1 MNKIVDECRMTSFE
15 KTWAQREVKSM
26 TEKIRDTVKPQGALK
41 PRIQTAVNKL
51 QVQTS
56 KMDVMLTKL
65 HQRDQQLFDRIV
77 TAMQSHDTQASR
89 VLSSELAEVRKVSRV
104 LGNARNSLEQVQLR
118 LTTIHD
124 LGDAMIAIG
133 PAMSTMKELKPTMS
147 KFMPEADSELN
158 TMTETLNGLMV
169 DSLSGDSFEMQDNA
183 MNEETNSILQEAT
196 AVAEQQTDDR
206 FPSIPTTTPTGL
218 PSQTQSNTQ
227 SNPMD
232 FLE

>member
-1 MNKIVDECRMTSFE
+1 MTSFE
-15 KTWAQREVKSM
+15 KSWAQREVKSM
-26 TEKIRDTVKPQGALK
+26 TERIRDTVKPQGALK

-51 QVQTS
+51 QGQTS

-65 HQRDQQLFDRIV
+65 HERDHQLFDRIV
-77 TAMQSHDTQASR
+77 TATQNHDTSTSR

-104 LGNARNSLEQVQLR
+104 LGSARNSLEQVQLR

-158 TMTETLNGLMV
+158 SMTETLNGLMV
-169 DSLSGDSFEMQDNA
+169 DSLPGDSFEMESGNA
-183 MNEETNSILQEAT
+183 MNEETNAILQEAE
-196 AVAEQQTDDR
+196 AVASQQTDEK

>member
-1 MNKIVDECRMTSFE
+1 MTSFE
-15 KTWAQREVKSM
+15 KSWAHREVKSM

-51 QVQTS
+51 QAQTS

-77 TAMQSHDTQASR
+77 TATQSHDTPTSR

-169 DSLSGDSFEMQDNA
+169 DSLSGDSFEMQDSA
-183 MNEETNSILQEAT
+183 MTEETNSILQEAE
-196 AVAEQQTDDR
+196 AVASQQTDEK
-206 FPSIPTTTPTGL
+206 FPSIPTMTPTGL

>member
-1 MNKIVDECRMTSFE
+1 MTSFE
-15 KTWAQREVKSM
+15 KSWAQKEVKSM
-26 TEKIRDTVKPQGALK
+26 TERIRDTVKPQGALK

-51 QVQTS
+51 QGQTS

-65 HQRDQQLFDRIV
+65 HERDQQLFDRIV
-77 TAMQSHDTQASR
+77 TATQNHDTSTSR
-89 VLSSELAEVRKVSRV
+89 VLSSELAEVRKVLRV
-104 LGNARNSLEQVQLR
+104 LGSARNSLEQVQLR

-133 PAMSTMKELKPTMS
+133 PAMSTMKELKPTMG

-158 TMTETLNGLMV
+158 SMTETLNGLMV
-169 DSLSGDSFEMQDNA
+169 DSLPGDSFEMESGNA
-183 MNEETNSILQEAT
+183 MNEETNAILQEAE
-196 AVAEQQTDDR
+196 AVASQQTDEK
-206 FPSIPTTTPTGL
+206 FPSIPTIPTVPTG
-218 PSQTQSNTQ
+218 PTSQTQ

>member
-1 MNKIVDECRMTSFE
+1 MTSFE
-15 KTWAQREVKSM
+15 KSWAHREVKSM

-56 KMDVMLTKL
+56 KMDAMLTNL

-77 TAMQSHDTQASR
+77 TAMQNHDTQASR

-104 LGNARNSLEQVQLR
+104 LGNTRNSIEQVQLR

-124 LGDAMIAIG
+124 LGDAMVAIG
-133 PAMSTMKELKPTMS
+133 PAMSTMKSLKPTMS

-158 TMTETLNGLMV
+158 SMTETLNGLMV
-169 DSLSGDSFEMQDNA
+169 DSLSGDSFEMQDSA
-183 MNEETNSILQEAT
+183 MNEETNAILQEAE
-196 AVAEQQTDDR
+196 AVAEQQTDEN
-206 FPSIPTTTPTGL
+206 FPSIPTTTPTTTPPGL
-218 PSQTQSNTQ
+218 PSQTQ

>member
-1 MNKIVDECRMTSFE
+1 MTSFE

-65 HQRDQQLFDRIV
+65 HQRDQQLFDRVV
-77 TAMQSHDTQASR
+77 TATQSHDTPTSR

-169 DSLSGDSFEMQDNA
+169 DSLSGDSFEMQDSA
-183 MNEETNSILQEAT
+183 MTEETNSILQEAE
-196 AVAEQQTDDR
+196 AVASQQTDEK
-206 FPSIPTTTPTGL
+206 FPSIPTITPTGL
-218 PSQTQSNTQ
+218 QSQTQSNTQ

>member
-1 MNKIVDECRMTSFE
+1 MTSFE

-65 HQRDQQLFDRIV
+65 HQRDQQLFDRVV
-77 TAMQSHDTQASR
+77 TATQSHDTPTSR

-183 MNEETNSILQEAT
+183 MTEETNAILQEAE
-196 AVAEQQTDDR
+196 AVAEQQTDEK

>member
-1 MNKIVDECRMTSFE
+1 MTSFQ
-15 KTWAQREVKSM
+15 KSWAQREVKSM

-65 HQRDQQLFDRIV
+65 HERDQQLFDRIV
-77 TAMQSHDTQASR
+77 TATQNHDSSTSK

-104 LGNARNSLEQVQLR
+104 LGGARNSLEQVQLR

-133 PAMSTMKELKPTMS
+133 PAMSTMRDLKPTMS

-158 TMTETLNGLMV
+158 SMTETLNGLMT
-169 DSLSGDSFEMQDNA
+169 DSLSGDSFEMQDSA
-183 MNEETNSILQEAT
+183 MTEETNSILQEAE
-196 AVAEQQTDDR
+196 AVASQQTDEK
-206 FPSIPTTTPTGL
+206 FPSIPTMAPTGL

>member
-1 MNKIVDECRMTSFE
+1 MTSFE

-65 HQRDQQLFDRIV
+65 HQRDQQLFDRVV
-77 TAMQSHDTQASR
+77 TATQSHDTPTSR

-169 DSLSGDSFEMQDNA
+169 DSLPGDSFEMQAGNA
-183 MNEETNSILQEAT
+183 MNEETNAILQEAE
-196 AVAEQQTDDR
+196 AVASQQTDEK
-206 FPSIPTTTPTGL
+206 FPSIPTIPTVPTG
-218 PSQTQSNTQ
+218 PTSQTQ

>member
-1 MNKIVDECRMTSFE
+1 MTSFE
-15 KTWAQREVKSM
+15 KSWAHREVKSM

-51 QVQTS
+51 QAQTS
-56 KMDVMLTKL
+56 KMDVMLTNL

-104 LGNARNSLEQVQLR
+104 LGNTRNSIEQVQLR

-124 LGDAMIAIG
+124 LGDAMVAIG
-133 PAMSTMKELKPTMS
+133 PAMSTMKSLKPTMS

-158 TMTETLNGLMV
+158 SMTETLNGLMT
-169 DSLSGDSFEMQDNA
+169 DSLSGDSFEVQDSA
-183 MNEETNSILQEAT
+183 MNEETNAILQEAE
-196 AVAEQQTDDR
+196 AVAEQQTDEN
-206 FPSIPTTTPTGL
+206 FPSIPTTTPSTTPTGL
-218 PSQTQSNTQ
+218 PSQTQSN
-227 SNPMD
+227 PMD

>member
-1 MNKIVDECRMTSFE
+1 MTSFE

-65 HQRDQQLFDRIV
+65 HQRDQQLFDRVV
-77 TAMQSHDTQASR
+77 TATQSHDTPTSR

-158 TMTETLNGLMV
+158 TMTETLNGLMD
-169 DSLSGDSFEMQDNA
+169 DSLSGDSFEMQDSA
-183 MNEETNSILQEAT
+183 MTEETNSILQEAE
-196 AVAEQQTDDR
+196 AVASQQTDEK
-206 FPSIPTTTPTGL
+206 FPSIPTMAPTGL

>member
-1 MNKIVDECRMTSFE
+1 MTSFQ
-15 KTWAQREVKSM
+15 KSWAQKEVKSM
-26 TEKIRDTVKPQGALK
+26 TERIRDTVKPQGALK

-56 KMDVMLTKL
+56 KMDIMLTKL
-65 HQRDQQLFDRIV
+65 RERDQQLFDRIV
-77 TAMQSHDTQASR
+77 TATQSHDTQTSR
-89 VLSSELAEVRKVSRV
+89 VLSSELAEVRKVQRV
-104 LGNARNSLEQVQLR
+104 LGGARNSLEQVQLR

-133 PAMSTMKELKPTMS
+133 PAMSTMKDLKPTMS

-158 TMTETLNGLMV
+158 SMTETLNGLMV
-169 DSLSGDSFEMQDNA
+169 DSLSDDSFAMQDSA
-183 MNEETNSILQEAT
+183 MNEETNAILQEAS
-196 AVAEQQTDDR
+196 AVAEQQTDER
-206 FPSIPTTTPTGL
+206 FPSIPTTTTPTGI
-218 PSQTQSNTQ
+218 PTQTQSNTQ

>member
-1 MNKIVDECRMTSFE
+1 MTSFQ
-15 KTWAQREVKSM
+15 KTWAQKEVKSM

-77 TAMQSHDTQASR
+77 TATQSHDTPTSR

-158 TMTETLNGLMV
+158 TMTETLNGLMT
-169 DSLSGDSFEMQDNA
+169 DSLSGDSFEMQDSA
-183 MNEETNSILQEAT
+183 MTEETNSILQEAE
-196 AVAEQQTDDR
+196 AVASQQTDEK
-206 FPSIPTTTPTGL
+206 FPSIPTMAPTGL
-218 PSQTQSNTQ
+218 PSLS
-227 SNPMD
+227 
-232 FLE
+232 LIHI

>member
-1 MNKIVDECRMTSFE
+1 MTSFE
-15 KTWAQREVKSM
+15 KSWAHREVKSM

-56 KMDVMLTKL
+56 KMDAMLTNL
-65 HQRDQQLFDRIV
+65 HQRDQQIFDRIV
-77 TAMQSHDTQASR
+77 TAMQNHDTQASR

-104 LGNARNSLEQVQLR
+104 LGNTRNSIEQVQLR

-124 LGDAMIAIG
+124 LGDAMVAIG
-133 PAMSTMKELKPTMS
+133 PAMSTMKSLKPTMS

-158 TMTETLNGLMV
+158 SMTETLNGLMT
-169 DSLSGDSFEMQDNA
+169 DSLSGDSFEVQDSA
-183 MNEETNSILQEAT
+183 MNEETNAILQEAE
-196 AVAEQQTDDR
+196 AVAEQQTDEQ
-206 FPSIPTTTPTGL
+206 FPSIPTTTPSTTTTGL
-218 PSQTQSNTQ
+218 PSQTQSN
-227 SNPMD
+227 PMD

>member
-1 MNKIVDECRMTSFE
+1 MTSFE
-15 KTWAQREVKSM
+15 KTWAHKEVKSM

-77 TAMQSHDTQASR
+77 TATQSHDTPTSR

-158 TMTETLNGLMV
+158 TMTETLNGLMT
-169 DSLSGDSFEMQDNA
+169 DSLSGDSFEMQDST
-183 MNEETNSILQEAT
+183 MTEETNSILQEAE
-196 AVAEQQTDDR
+196 AVASQQTDEK
-206 FPSIPTTTPTGL
+206 FPSIPTMTPTGL